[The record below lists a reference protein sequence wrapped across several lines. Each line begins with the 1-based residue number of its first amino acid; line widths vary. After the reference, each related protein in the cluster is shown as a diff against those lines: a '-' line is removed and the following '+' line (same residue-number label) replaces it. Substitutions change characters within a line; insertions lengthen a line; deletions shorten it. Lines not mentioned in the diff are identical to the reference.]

1 MTKLRFNGV
10 TQPIEEWAADYGI
23 PCKLIHS
30 RLRRGWPV
38 ERAITEPM
46 QVRRGDKLK
55 DDDLKDVQPPLKSE
69 LKPVPKLAPR
79 LEIMSPRLR
88 PRERLRRP
96 TPAYADHSVTF
107 NGRTMSVAEWADEIG
122 ITRVAL
128 YARLRKGWPLE
139 RALTERSGGPAER
152 APVYTYNGDAL
163 TLAEWAAKL
172 GIPKNTLQVR
182 IGRGWCVEAALGT
195 PLGRSP
201 QPTRSKS
208 VSTDSP
214 GAGVGRA

>member
-55 DDDLKDVQPPLKSE
+55 DDDLKDVQPIQAPAP
-69 LKPVPKLAPR
+69 PVAPKLV
-79 LEIMSPRLR
+79 LTSPRLR

-107 NGRTMSVAEWADEIG
+107 NGRTMSVPEWAEEIG

-139 RALTERSGGPAER
+139 RALTEQSGGPAER

-172 GIPKNTLQVR
+172 GISKNTLQVR

-195 PLGRSP
+195 PLGRGP
-201 QPTRSKS
+201 RPIRPKS

-214 GAGVGRA
+214 GAGVARA